1 MPVSQIGI
9 VATPFEADDF
19 PGTGIKLWLRRR
31 HEGTARHRRCRY
43 ERIGD
48 LFIMVECRGIPL
60 KPKYGLNGAPS
71 VCCWYREWG

>member
-19 PGTGIKLWLRRR
+19 PGTGIKPWLRRR

-48 LFIMVECRGIPL
+48 LFIMVESRGIPL
-60 KPKYGLNGAPS
+60 KPKCGLNGAPS
-71 VCCWYREWG
+71 VCCWCRDGV